1 MRKEVFRKRN
11 EGQKIFSKSVDSTSD
26 LNHTDQLTVIV
37 RYILDSCPME
47 RFLEFLSLTSHRGQD
62 MGDLLL
68 ERLNESNIDVINCRE
83 QSHDNASNISGT
95 YKGM

>member
-1 MRKEVFRKRN
+1 MKDRKY
-11 EGQKIFSKSVDSTSD
+11 FSKSVNSTPD

-37 RYILDSCPME
+37 HYILDSCPME

-68 ERLNESNIDVINCRE
+68 ERLNKSNIDVINCRE